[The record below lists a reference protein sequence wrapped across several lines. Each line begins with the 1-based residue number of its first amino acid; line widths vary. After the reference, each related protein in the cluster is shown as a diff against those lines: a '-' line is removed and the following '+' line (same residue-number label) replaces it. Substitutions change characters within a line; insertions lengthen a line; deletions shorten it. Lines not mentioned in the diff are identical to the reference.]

1 MGFGEVFGENLMC
14 KGDTVL
20 LQIGLVVV
28 NFIEEV
34 VVVGIRFPAKK
45 FQRLATA
52 EGICKSDLI

>member
-1 MGFGEVFGENLMC
+1 MC

-45 FQRLATA
+45 FQSLATA